1 VHHSKRD
8 TFHVVHLPAGRFE
21 KCEVKMSISSLT
33 PTLPPA
39 AEGVKQRKN
48 KPRKYTFLITGYEV
62 ESDPSQDMRTRE
74 AYRTLARMLVK
85 LEAEEQ
91 DGKAKADNNG

>member
-1 VHHSKRD
+1 
-8 TFHVVHLPAGRFE
+8 
-21 KCEVKMSISSLT
+21 MSISSPT

-39 AEGVKQRKN
+39 VDGVKQRKN

-91 DGKAKADNNG
+91 GEKAKADNNG